1 MITIRKA
8 TVEDEAGVFALLRQF
23 SSGETS
29 GETTDRWQGGTA
41 TFREIVNDEDKGTVL
56 VADEDGELVGV
67 VTLSYPVAIR
77 CRGIY
82 TCIEEFIVS
91 ASTRGK
97 GVGGRLLEAA
107 VVEATSKGCDEIQV
121 NRPSELGYP
130 VYLQHGWEDL
140 GKHLNMK
147 LPRK

>member
-8 TVEDEAGVFALLRQF
+8 TMVDEAGVFGLLRQF

-29 GETTDRWQGGTA
+29 GESTDRWQGGTA
-41 TFREIVNDEDKGTVL
+41 TFREIVSDEDKGTIL
-56 VADEDGELVGV
+56 VAEEDSDPVGV
-67 VTLSYPVAIR
+67 ITLSYPVAIR

-107 VVEATSKGCDEIQV
+107 VAEATSKGCDEIQV

>member
-8 TVEDEAGVFALLRQF
+8 TIEDEAGIFNLLRQF
-23 SSGETS
+23 SSTEVS
-29 GETTDRWQGGTA
+29 GESTDRWQGGTT
-41 TFREIVNDEDKGTVL
+41 TFREIVGDEDKGTIL
-56 VADEDGELVGV
+56 VAEENNDLVGV
-67 VTLSYPVAIR
+67 ITLSYPTAIR

-107 VVEATSKGCDEIQV
+107 IAEATSKGCDEIQV